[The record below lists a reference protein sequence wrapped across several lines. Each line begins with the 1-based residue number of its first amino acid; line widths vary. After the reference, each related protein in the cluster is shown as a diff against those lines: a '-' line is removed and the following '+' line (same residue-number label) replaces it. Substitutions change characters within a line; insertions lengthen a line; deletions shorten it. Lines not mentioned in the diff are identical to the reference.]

1 MADLL
6 LHIDQHSGQ
15 TRVAVIGALE
25 VSAAR
30 GAQRRL
36 RRAIDNTP
44 APQLV
49 IDLRCCT
56 GIDTHGILTLVAAH
70 HAVTAHGGTL
80 TLSAVPPLIR
90 DRLEQEPRARHLL
103 QTNA

>member
-1 MADLL
+1 MADLAL
-6 LHIDQHSGQ
+6 QICQHGDQ

-30 GAQRRL
+30 SAQHRL

-44 APQLV
+44 SPQLV

-56 GIDTHGILTLVAAH
+56 GIDTHGILTLIAAH
-70 HAVTAHGGTL
+70 HAVTSHGGTL

-103 QTNA
+103 RTTS